1 MNRCY
6 VGCDIDRFV
15 TVVNQVVSDT
25 PCLLVTSRTAQA
37 LGGLCGERD
46 VGTSTSQAREIA
58 PMWERACRQPRSAK
72 QEISGNEPELAGHAN
87 IA

>member
-1 MNRCY
+1 MLA
-6 VGCDIDRFV
+6 VISI
-15 TVVNQVVSDT
+15 VSLLSSIKSLAIP

-46 VGTSTSQAREIA
+46 VGTSTSQAREID

>member
-1 MNRCY
+1 MLAVISIVLLLSSINS
-6 VGCDIDRFV
+6 IAIP
-15 TVVNQVVSDT
+15 
-25 PCLLVTSRTAQA
+25 PCLLVTLETTEE
-37 LGGLCGERD
+37 LGGLCKERD

-72 QEISGNEPELAGHAN
+72 QEILGNEPELAGYAN

>member
-1 MNRCY
+1 MLA
-6 VGCDIDRFV
+6 VLSI
-15 TVVNQVVSDT
+15 VSLPSLIKSLAIP
-25 PCLLVTSRTAQA
+25 PCLLVTLRTAQA